1 MGRFKTTEERI
12 AKRLLKVAERKQLEM
27 EASEKAETK
36 PKHPE
41 KIIRR
46 PAPIQDPMLST
57 DRVGGT
63 NPMIVNFGQD
73 SLRQKKG

>member
-1 MGRFKTTEERI
+1 MGRFKTTEERT
-12 AKRLLKVAERKQLEM
+12 AKRLLKIAERKQLEM

-36 PKHPE
+36 PIRE

-46 PAPIQDPMLST
+46 PAQD
-57 DRVGGT
+57 
-63 NPMIVNFGQD
+63 PMIVNFGQD

>member
-1 MGRFKTTEERI
+1 MGRVKTHEERT
-12 AKRLLKVAERKQLEM
+12 AKRLAKIQERKLLEQ

-36 PKHPE
+36 PKHE

-46 PAPIQDPMLST
+46 PAID
-57 DRVGGT
+57 
-63 NPMIVNFGQD
+63 PMIVNFGQD

>member
-1 MGRFKTTEERI
+1 MGRFKTIEEKT
-12 AKRLLKVAERKQLEM
+12 AKRLAKIAERKQLQM

-36 PKHPE
+36 PRE

-46 PAPIQDPMLST
+46 PAPVQD
-57 DRVGGT
+57 
-63 NPMIVNFGQD
+63 PMIVNFGQD

>member
-1 MGRFKTTEERI
+1 MGRFKTLEEKT
-12 AKRLLKVAERKQLEM
+12 AKRLAKIAERKLLEQ

-36 PKHPE
+36 PHKE

-46 PAPIQDPMLST
+46 TPD
-57 DRVGGT
+57 
-63 NPMIVNFGQD
+63 PMIVNFGQD